1 MIPWLSERI
10 ALDGLRV
17 ADLGCHHGGIL
28 DALREDD
35 RVREGVGFELSEE
48 LVRSSPFVADDRFRL
63 RQGDALA
70 LGETGE
76 PFDLVLLCEVLEH
89 IPRFGDVLSSVQRLL
104 APGGYVFVSFPPYRS
119 PYGGHRASSLPTSFA
134 SFRTSTT
141 FPERA
146 VLPLM
151 HVEDNAYM
159 SRAQALEDLTSVRRT
174 RLTIGRFEQV
184 ISRTALRRVAR
195 SFYLLRPE
203 YRVRYGTPVIELRGL
218 GRVPGVREL
227 LVMGAYYLLQAGE

>member
-17 ADLGCHHGGIL
+17 ADLGCHHSGIL

-89 IPRFGDVLSSVQRLL
+89 IPRFGDVLTLGSAAARSRRLRLRLVPTVPL
-104 APGGYVFVSFPPYRS
+104 ALRGAPQLASNVLRFLPYVHY
-119 PYGGHRASSLPTSFA
+119 L
-134 SFRTSTT
+134 
-141 FPERA
+141 PERA